1 MVHGS
6 AFTLAPARSSAD
18 LDAIRALFRAYAASL
33 PVDLGYQG
41 FEDELAGL
49 PGVYT
54 PPGGLLLLAR
64 GPDGTPLGCGAF
76 RAMKAGKGCEMK
88 RVYIATSAR
97 GLGLGIAMV
106 EALMAQARRAG
117 YRTIALDTLPSM
129 IEAHRLYA
137 KLGFA
142 PIAPYYNTPVDGTV
156 FLGRAL

>member
-6 AFTLAPARSSAD
+6 AFTLAPALALAD
-18 LDAIRALFRAYAASL
+18 LDAVRALFRAYAASL

-49 PGVYT
+49 PGVYAS
-54 PPGGLLLLAR
+54 PEGLLLLAR
-64 GPDGTPLGCGAF
+64 APDGSPLGCGAF
-76 RAMKAGKGCEMK
+76 RAMKAGEGCEMK
-88 RVYIATSAR
+88 RVYIAPSAR

-106 EALMAQARRAG
+106 EALMAQARLAG

-137 KLGFA
+137 KLGFT
-142 PIAPYYNTPVDGTV
+142 PIAPYYDTPIDGTV